1 MQVFSTN
8 QPDNEPSQNPEIMKC
23 FSTRRNTAIDEGVQD
38 RYIAFLTPEEVSDF
52 RHHLSFPEYAI
63 QECINN
69 SVQTPKVEMLE
80 DLAYGV
86 LNLLSD
92 NEAGLKSEEITFFL
106 TPNGLVV
113 VSNPCELVDNV
124 KKAVLTEFDS
134 RHMLSILPERTLFF
148 LMEKIIDHDAALM
161 RDIDEAETVLEEQ
174 LLAGEKLDYPVII
187 FRLRQKTLHLMQ
199 YMGLM
204 VDVSDILVENN
215 NNVIPDEAHR
225 MFHLIGTRLD
235 RQERAS
241 VTLRESVMQLREAY
255 QSQVDIDANLMMRL
269 FTVVSTVFLPL
280 MVMTSWYGMN
290 YKFMPEISKQY
301 GYPIFILLAVL
312 VTIVTIWYCKKKK
325 YL

>member
-8 QPDNEPSQNPEIMKC
+8 QPDNEPSENPEMMTR
-23 FSTRRNTAIDEGVQD
+23 FSTRKVPESDTDAMD
-38 RYIAFLTPEEVSDF
+38 RYIAFLTP
-52 RHHLSFPEYAI
+52 
-63 QECINN
+63 
-69 SVQTPKVEMLE
+69 T
-80 DLAYGV
+80 
-86 LNLLSD
+86 
-92 NEAGLKSEEITFFL
+92 
-106 TPNGLVV
+106 GLVI
-113 VSNPCELVDNV
+113 VSNSSELIDSV
-124 KKAVLTEFDS
+124 KKAILNEFS
-134 RHMLSILPERTLFF
+134 SKHMLPLLPEKTLFF
-148 LMEKIIDHDAALM
+148 LIEKIIAHDVALM
-161 RDIDEAETVLEEQ
+161 RDIDETETILEEK

-215 NNVIPDEAHR
+215 NNVIPDEAHH

-235 RQERAS
+235 RLEWAS

-280 MVMTSWYGMN
+280 MVLTSWYGMN

-301 GYPIFILLAVL
+301 GYPLFIVLAVL
-312 VTIVTIWYCKKKK
+312 VTIATIWYCKKKK

>member
-1 MQVFSTN
+1 MQVYSTN
-8 QPDNEPSQNPEIMKC
+8 HPDKYPSENPEILVR
-23 FSTRRNTAIDEGVQD
+23 FSSRRVSEPDADSQE
-38 RYIAFLTPEEVSDF
+38 RHIAFLTPDEVADSRKD
-52 RHHLSFPEYAI
+52 LQFPDYAI
-63 QECINN
+63 LECINN

-80 DLAYGV
+80 DLTYGV
-86 LNLLSD
+86 LNLLS
-92 NEAGLKSEEITFFL
+92 NGETGLGSEEIMFFL
-106 TPNGLVV
+106 TPAGLVI
-113 VSNPCELVDNV
+113 VSKQCDLIESI
-124 KKAVLTEFDS
+124 KKAILTEFTS
-134 RHMLSILPERTLFF
+134 KHMLPILPEKTLFF
-148 LMEKIIDHDAALM
+148 LFEKIIAHDVALM
-161 RDIDEAETVLEEQ
+161 REIDEAETVLEEK

-215 NNVIPDEAHR
+215 NNVIPDEAHH

-269 FTVVSTVFLPL
+269 FTVVSTIFLPL

-301 GYPIFILLAVL
+301 GYPLFIVLAVL
-312 VTIVTIWYCKKKK
+312 VTIATIWYCKKKK

>member
-1 MQVFSTN
+1 MQVYSTN
-8 QPDNEPSQNPEIMKC
+8 HPDKDPSENPEIMAR
-23 FSTRRNTAIDEGVQD
+23 FSTRRVSEPDTDSRE
-38 RYIAFLTPEEVSDF
+38 RYIAFLTPDEVADI
-52 RHHLSFPEYAI
+52 RKDLQFPDYAI

-80 DLAYGV
+80 DLTYGV
-86 LNLLSD
+86 LNLLT
-92 NEAGLKSEEITFFL
+92 NGETGMGSEEIVFFL
-106 TPNGLVV
+106 TPTGLVI
-113 VSNPCELVDNV
+113 VSRPCDLIDSV
-124 KKAVLTEFDS
+124 KKAILSEFTS
-134 RHMLSILPERTLFF
+134 KQMLPVLPEKTLFF
-148 LMEKIIDHDAALM
+148 LFEKIIAHDVALM
-161 RDIDEAETVLEEQ
+161 REIDEAETVLEEK

-204 VDVSDILVENN
+204 VDLSDILVENN
-215 NNVIPDEAHR
+215 NNVIPDEADH

-301 GYPIFILLAVL
+301 GYPLFVLLAIL
-312 VTIVTIWYCKKKK
+312 VTIATIWYCKKKK

>member
-1 MQVFSTN
+1 MQVYSTN
-8 QPDNEPSQNPEIMKC
+8 HPDKDPSESPEIIAH
-23 FSTRRNTAIDEGVQD
+23 FSTRRVSDPDADSQE
-38 RYIAFLTPEEVSDF
+38 RYIAFLTPDEVADS
-52 RHHLSFPEYAI
+52 RKELQFPDYAI

-80 DLAYGV
+80 DLIYGV
-86 LNLLSD
+86 LNLLS
-92 NEAGLKSEEITFFL
+92 NGETGLGSEELTFFL
-106 TPNGLVV
+106 TPTGLVI
-113 VSNPCELVDNV
+113 VSKPCDLIDSV
-124 KKAVLTEFDS
+124 KKAILTEFTS
-134 RHMLSILPERTLFF
+134 KRMLPILPEKTLFF
-148 LMEKIIDHDAALM
+148 LLEKIIAHDVALM
-161 RDIDEAETVLEEQ
+161 RETDEAETVLEEK

-204 VDVSDILVENN
+204 VDLSDILVENN
-215 NNVIPDEAHR
+215 NNVIPDEAHH

-235 RQERAS
+235 RLERAS

-269 FTVVSTVFLPL
+269 FTVVSTIFLPL

-290 YKFMPEISKQY
+290 YEFMPEISKQY
-301 GYPIFILLAVL
+301 GYPLFVLLAIL
-312 VTIVTIWYCKKKK
+312 VTIATIWHCKKKK